1 MPKSVKCSE
10 RVTKRQENEKKK
22 KKKKK
27 NKKRKKI
34 AIFYDPNQNHPIPH
48 QLPTKLKKSKV

>member
-27 NKKRKKI
+27 KKRKKS
-34 AIFYDPNQNHPIPH
+34 AYFYDPILNHPSQAQQP
-48 QLPTKLKKSKV
+48 PKLKKSKV